1 RKASW
6 IKVNLD
12 STKMATGGVGHLWQ
26 TGEYINRSPEASDN
40 SREASFTNQFS
51 SDGGSTSDYL
61 QPNPA
66 RPPVGQQHVNRKIAT
81 IATTP
86 GAGSLPAVQPLHF
99 TSIQSPHLRRP
110 NNPHSSRDT
119 AEPSP
124 PTLPERDPREEATAA
139 AMEQAMVRRPNQL
152 GRIRQSL
159 AETLNSSAC
168 RLASTLSAQLL
179 LTLLLVG
186 YYLAWCSCNSIRDPN
201 RPLSWIRLT
210 INSHEADCPDIN
222 QLTKVLS
229 TPSGRRMVLFAPE
242 STSKLSN
249 SLIGFNRTSLFATV
263 KSKGD
268 YRIASKICFSISTGT
283 VKFGIWINN
292 TDEIDYCRIGA
303 LTAGSAVH
311 ECCSLFGIRSLEAG
325 ETLAVLMQPADSSS
339 VKLACQPSM
348 TSFSLEKRQ

>member
-1 RKASW
+1 
-6 IKVNLD
+6 
-12 STKMATGGVGHLWQ
+12 MATGGVGHLWQ

-186 YYLAWCSCNSIRDPN
+186 YYLAWCSCNSI
-201 RPLSWIRLT
+201 
-210 INSHEADCPDIN
+210 
-222 QLTKVLS
+222 
-229 TPSGRRMVLFAPE
+229 
-242 STSKLSN
+242 
-249 SLIGFNRTSLFATV
+249 
-263 KSKGD
+263 
-268 YRIASKICFSISTGT
+268 CFSISTGT